1 VSRANGATEDR
12 AMTRLSDITAAHW
25 QPALGSPD
33 TIVTGLADIQQA
45 IAIILRTPKG
55 ADPHRPAFGSNLRD
69 YLDWPVEQAIPHVV
83 RESVEA
89 IRRWEPRVDVVS
101 VTPTIDGAHLTLRV
115 VFLLADG
122 VEAQTQVV
130 VA

>member
-1 VSRANGATEDR
+1 
-12 AMTRLSDITAAHW
+12 MTRLSDITAVHW
-25 QPALGSPD
+25 QPELGSPD
-33 TIVTGLADIQQA
+33 TIVMGIADIEQA

-55 ADPHRPAFGSNLRD
+55 ADPHRPEFGSNLRN
-69 YLDWPVEQAIPHVV
+69 YLDWPVERAIPHVV

-101 VTPTIDGAHLTLRV
+101 VTPTIDASHLTLRV
-115 VFLLADG
+115 VLRLADG
-122 VEAQTQVV
+122 VEVQTQVV

>member
-1 VSRANGATEDR
+1 
-12 AMTRLSDITAAHW
+12 MTRLSDITAVHW
-25 QPALGSPD
+25 QPELGSPD
-33 TIVTGLADIQQA
+33 TIVTGIADIEQA

-55 ADPHRPAFGSNLRD
+55 ADPHRPEFGSNLRE
-69 YLDWPVEQAIPHVV
+69 YLDWPVERAIPHVV

-101 VTPTIDGAHLTLRV
+101 VTPTIDASHLTLRV
-115 VFLLADG
+115 VLRLADG
-122 VEAQTQVV
+122 VEVQSQVV